1 MENERDAL
9 IALYFDLGM
18 TYRDLLCTLAHRHNV
33 ILSERQLKRDLV
45 RLNLRRRR
53 YCNLADVVD
62 FIRNELTG
70 TGKSHSFR

>member
-33 ILSERQLKRDLV
+33 ILSERQLKGTWSDLICGV
-45 RLNLRRRR
+45 EDT
-53 YCNLADVVD
+53 A
-62 FIRNELTG
+62 I
-70 TGKSHSFR
+70 